1 MATAAS
7 IRRQI
12 ESALADRIPSALTP
26 RPRVIRPVWPTG
38 VSTVDEL
45 LGGGLPVGALTEMAG
60 PECSGRTSLALS
72 FVAACTRAGRVCA
85 WVDVSDTLSPESAAA
100 AGIRL
105 DRLLWVRCGVSP
117 KAEPVQRRSFHLPAQ
132 CFTPPVP
139 IKGLYPGGWGAHP
152 RTEANGL
159 AGAIGDL
166 LDASALSPR
175 CAEPQRRAKP
185 EREEI
190 PRVSLSQAEA
200 LAHKPQL
207 RKPWPRM
214 EQAMRATDL
223 LLQTGGFAVVVLDMA
238 SLAPETALRV
248 PLATWFRYR
257 AAAER
262 TQASVVLLTQSP
274 CAKSSAGLLL
284 RMEKAAEV
292 GDESTVF
299 TGLECSIEV
308 VRERFSAPEKVIPL
322 RKPPVRANIAA
333 WQARSAWA
341 GAR

>member
-1 MATAAS
+1 
-7 IRRQI
+7 
-12 ESALADRIPSALTP
+12 
-26 RPRVIRPVWPTG
+26 
-38 VSTVDEL
+38 
-45 LGGGLPVGALTEMAG
+45 
-60 PECSGRTSLALS
+60 
-72 FVAACTRAGRVCA
+72 
-85 WVDVSDTLSPESAAA
+85 
-100 AGIRL
+100 
-105 DRLLWVRCGVSP
+105 VRCGVSP
-117 KAEPVQRRSFHLPAQ
+117 KVEPVQRPSFHLPAQ
-132 CFTPPVP
+132 CFAPPVP

-166 LDASALSPR
+166 LDASALGPR

-190 PRVSLSQAEA
+190 PHISSPHAEVSARKA
-200 LAHKPQL
+200 QL
-207 RKPWPRM
+207 RKPWLRM

-262 TQASVVLLTQSP
+262 TQSSVVVLTQTA

-284 RMEKAAEV
+284 RMEKAAEA

-299 TGLECSIEV
+299 TGLACNIEV
-308 VRERFSAPEKVIPL
+308 ARERFKAPEKVVPL

-341 GAR
+341 GKR

>member
-1 MATAAS
+1 MVTAAS

-105 DRLLWVRCGVSP
+105 DRLLWVRCGVLP
-117 KAEPVQRRSFHLPAQ
+117 KVEPVQRRSFHLPAQ

-207 RKPWPRM
+207 RKPWLRM

-223 LLQTGGFAVVVLDMA
+223 LLQTGGFAVVVFDMA